1 MFQSNTYVLRRDALK
16 NKVKSGLILLLG
28 NEESSMN
35 FADNTYPF
43 RQDSSF
49 LYFFGLNQAGLTG
62 IIDVD
67 KGREFIFGDDLS
79 IDHIVWMGIQP
90 TVKERAD
97 QVGVINTGN
106 NQALHDFLKKTRSE
120 NRDIHF
126 LPPYRPENS
135 LKLGRWLS
143 IDPENTQD
151 AASLELI
158 KAVIQQREVKTEE
171 ELAEIETAVN
181 TSVDMH
187 VAAMKM
193 VRPGISEALVAARV
207 QEIAV
212 AAGGR
217 LSFPVIATVHGET
230 LHNHYHGNTLKE
242 GQLFLLDS
250 GAESSM
256 GYAGDLSSTIPVSR
270 TFSQRQ
276 SEIYDITL
284 ASHEAAISALK
295 PGIPFIDIYYES
307 ARTIVNGLKD
317 LGLMKGDTEE
327 ALIQGAHALF
337 FPCGLGHQ
345 MGLDVH
351 DMEDL
356 GEEYVGYD
364 GQAKSRQFG
373 LKSLR
378 LGKELKPGLVLTI
391 EPGIYFIP
399 TLIDLWKSEKK
410 FRDFI
415 NYDRVEA
422 YKKFGGIRN
431 EENFVITDKGA
442 RRLGKQK
449 PKTREDVEAQKYL

>member
-1 MFQSNTYVLRRDALK
+1 LFQSNTYVLRRETLK
-16 NKVKSGLILLLG
+16 NNVRSGLILLLG

-35 FADNTYPF
+35 FGDNTYPY

-67 KGREFIFGDDLS
+67 EGREFLFGDDLT

-90 TVKERAD
+90 TVKERAAG
-97 QVGVINTGN
+97 VGVTDTGN
-106 NQALHDFLKKTRSE
+106 NQALYDLLSKARSE
-120 NRDIHF
+120 NRQIHF

-135 LKLGRWLS
+135 LKLWRWLG
-143 IDPENTQD
+143 IDPENIQD

-158 KAVIQQREVKTEE
+158 KAVIIQREVKTEE
-171 ELAEIETAVN
+171 ELGEIETAVN

-187 VAAMKM
+187 MAAMNM

-212 AAGGR
+212 TAGGR
-217 LSFPVIATVHGET
+217 LSFPAIATVHGET
-230 LHNHYHGNTLKE
+230 LHNHYHGNELKE

-250 GAESSM
+250 GAESAM

-295 PGIPFIDIYYES
+295 PGISFKEIYYES
-307 ARTIVNGLKD
+307 ARTIVKGLKD

-364 GQAKSRQFG
+364 GQPKSRQFG

-378 LGKELKPGLVLTI
+378 LAKELKPGLVLTI

-399 TLIDLWKSEKK
+399 TLINLWKTENK
-410 FRDFI
+410 FSDYI
-415 NYDRVEA
+415 NYDRVET

-431 EENFVITDKGA
+431 EENFVITETGA
-442 RRLGKQK
+442 RLLGKQK
-449 PKTREDVEAQKYL
+449 PKTREDVEAQKDS